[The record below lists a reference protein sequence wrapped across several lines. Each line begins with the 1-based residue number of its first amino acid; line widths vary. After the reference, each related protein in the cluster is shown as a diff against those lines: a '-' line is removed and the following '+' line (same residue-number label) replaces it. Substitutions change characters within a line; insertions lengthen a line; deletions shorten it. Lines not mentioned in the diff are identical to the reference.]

1 MNPKVDAFIAKATK
15 WQPAFEIMRALALE
29 CGLSE
34 DMKWGQP
41 CYTADGRNI
50 VLFHGFKEYCAF
62 LFFKGALL
70 ADPERLLVAQTENT
84 QSARQIR
91 FTDSAQVAA
100 AASVLKAYIL
110 EAVRIEASGVKVA
123 LKTVAD
129 HSIPAEFQ
137 TQLDARADVKAAFAA
152 LTPGRQ
158 RAYLLHFSAAKQTKT
173 REARVEKCI
182 PLILA
187 GKGLNDD

>member
-15 WQPAFEIMRALALE
+15 WQPAFEIMRTLALE

-50 VLFHGFKEYCAF
+50 VLFHGFREYCAF

-70 ADPERLLVAQTENT
+70 SDTKQLLVAQTENT

-100 AASVLKAYIL
+100 MAATLKAYIL
-110 EAVRIEASGVKVA
+110 EAVRIEASGLKVT

-129 HSIPAEFQ
+129 HNIPAEFQ
-137 TQLDARADVKAAFAA
+137 AQLDARADVSAAFSA

-158 RAYLLHFSAAKQTKT
+158 RAYLLHFSAAKQAKT

-182 PLILA
+182 PLILD
-187 GKGLNDD
+187 GKGLNDE